1 MCWVMGTEVK
11 RPFVEGL
18 CVHLTLN
25 WARLTTLFNAWCQ
38 CRGLQVPLVFLG
50 PLCGLRALRASLRR
64 TPELISL
71 LQMASYNRALL
82 LYWGPVDGEA

>member
-1 MCWVMGTEVK
+1 MGTEVK

-25 WARLTTLFNAWCQ
+25 WARLTTLFNAWCEWQ
-38 CRGLQVPLVFLG
+38 GLQVPLVFLG
-50 PLCGLRALRASLRR
+50 PLCGLQASLRR

-71 LQMASYNRALL
+71 LQMASYDHALL